1 MSRYEYGANPNRRA
15 GVTTISGPELSCR
28 SCGSRSAAT
37 AKFCS
42 ECGKPLNQS
51 AQAAEYKQV
60 TVLFADVVHSMDIAV
75 SLGAERLR
83 EIMTALLDCSTAV
96 VQRYGGTIDKFTG
109 DGIMALFGAPTAL
122 EDHAFRACLAAMD
135 IRKEAQRLA
144 AEVDRRDGVSL
155 ELRVGLNSGQVIAG
169 EIGSATASYTAV
181 GEQVGMAQRM
191 ESVAPPGGVMLS
203 ESTARLVDNAVVLG
217 DSELV
222 QIKGSDVPVAARRL
236 LTIGEHQPRRRG
248 ESTLIG
254 RTWELNTI
262 TGILDE
268 AIAGAG
274 CVVNIRGPAGIGKS
288 RLVRES
294 AAIAAGRVVPVIA
307 TYCESHTRDV
317 PFHVVARLLRA
328 GMDINDLDP
337 GTARARVRD
346 RFPDADPEDI
356 LLLEDL
362 LAIRDTTVAL
372 PDIAADARRR
382 RLTALVN
389 AASLARTDTVVYVI
403 EDVHWIDEASE
414 SMLAQFLAVIP
425 QTPSLVLITYRPEY
439 RGALAQVSDAQTMAL
454 RPLNEA
460 QASALTAELLGDD
473 PSITRLAE
481 RVAARA
487 AGNPFFAEEMV
498 RDLAE
503 RGVLH
508 GTSGGYLLR
517 GNVEDASVPATLQ
530 ATIGARIDR
539 LDSTAK
545 HTLNAAA
552 AIGSRFDA
560 DLLGMLVDNADMSP
574 LIDAQ
579 FVDQVRFTP
588 GAEYAFRHPMIRTV
602 AYESQLKS
610 DRAHLHGRLAA
621 AIESRGPAE
630 ENAALIAEHL
640 EAAGDLHTA
649 FTWLMRAG
657 TWATFRDI
665 DAAHTSWRRAQQV
678 ADRLPGD
685 DPGRLAMRIEPRSLL
700 CASAFRVGGS
710 GADTGF
716 DELRD
721 LCAAAGDQRSLAIG
735 MAGWVIAH
743 AMKGNNPES
752 SRLASEL
759 VGLLD
764 SIGDS
769 TLTVALLITAMIGKH
784 ETAEMAEILRLA
796 QYVIYLADGD
806 PAIGNLITDSPLSV
820 ATVFRGVARG
830 CLGIPGWRDDI
841 RHAVDMVRSFYAMT
855 FAGTMWFAYI
865 LTIPNGLLVAGT
877 TADRD
882 TAQALATAEG
892 SGDDLALDLTRTA
905 RGVTLAYQ
913 EGPERQAGL
922 DLLAAIRERALN
934 QRFSMTLLPIAN
946 ICTAR
951 SKVQLGDIEG
961 GIEFSRTSVEELFS
975 QGLSIWSAPTV
986 SVLVEALLRRGSGA
1000 DMREARTAIDR
1011 LAALPTDHG
1020 YVLHEIWLL
1029 RLETLL
1035 AQAHGDEA
1043 GYRHYRDRYQAR
1055 AASLG
1060 FEGHMKWAEAMT

>member
-1 MSRYEYGANPNRRA
+1 MRTA
-15 GVTTISGPELSCR
+15 ELSCW
-28 SCGSRSAAT
+28 SCGSRLAAT

-42 ECGKPLNQS
+42 ECGKSLNQS

-60 TVLFADVVHSMDIAV
+60 TVLFADVVHSMDIATA
-75 SLGAERLR
+75 LGAERLR

-96 VQRYGGTIDKFTG
+96 VQRYGGTVDKFTG

-135 IRKEAQRLA
+135 IQKEAQRLA
-144 AEVDRRDGVSL
+144 AELNPRYGITL

-191 ESVAPPGGVMLS
+191 ESAAPPGGVMLS

-236 LTIGEHQPRRRG
+236 RAIAEHQPRRRG

-294 AAIAAGRVVPVIA
+294 AAIAAGRGVPVIA
-307 TYCESHTRDV
+307 TYCESHTRDL
-317 PFHVVARLLRA
+317 PFHVIAGLLRA
-328 GMDINDLDP
+328 AMDINDLDP
-337 GTARARVRD
+337 DTARTRVRH
-346 RFPDADPEDI
+346 RFPDADPAD
-356 LLLEDL
+356 LVLLEDL

-372 PDIAADARRR
+372 PHIAADARRR

-389 AASLARTDTVVYVI
+389 AASLALTETVVYVI

-414 SMLAQFLAVIP
+414 SMLAEFLTVIP

-454 RPLNEA
+454 RPLNKA
-460 QASALTAELLGDD
+460 QASALTAELLGAD
-473 PSITRLAE
+473 PSTTQLADL
-481 RVAARA
+481 VAARA
-487 AGNPFFAEEMV
+487 GGNPFFAEEMV

-508 GTSGGYLLR
+508 GASGAYLLR
-517 GNVEDASVPATLQ
+517 GDVDGASVPATLQ

-552 AIGSRFDA
+552 VIGSRFDA
-560 DLLGMLVDNADMSP
+560 DLLGVLVDDADMSP

-579 FVDQVRFTP
+579 LVDQVRFTP
-588 GAEYAFRHPMIRTV
+588 GAEYAFRHPMIRAV

-610 DRAHLHGRLAA
+610 DRAQLHRRLAA
-621 AIESRGPAE
+621 AIESIGPAG
-630 ENAALIAEHL
+630 ENAALIAEHR
-640 EAAGDLHTA
+640 EEAGDLHAA
-649 FTWLMRAG
+649 FTWHMRAG

-665 DAAHTSWRRAQQV
+665 NAARMSWQRAIQV
-678 ADRLPGD
+678 ADLLPDD
-685 DPGRLAMRIEPRSLL
+685 DPDRMSMRIEPRSLL
-700 CASAFRVGGS
+700 CTSAFRAGGS
-710 GADTGF
+710 GAETGF

-721 LCAAAGDQRSLAIG
+721 LCAAAGDHRSLAIG

-743 AMKGNNPES
+743 NMKGNLRDA
-752 SRLASEL
+752 SRLADEL
-759 VGLLD
+759 VRLLE

-769 TLTVALLITAMIGKH
+769 TLTVALVSNAMIGKH
-784 ETAEMAEILRLA
+784 ESAEMVEILRLA
-796 QYVIYLADGD
+796 QHLIDLAEGD
-806 PAIGNLITDSPLSV
+806 PAKGNLVTESPLSV
-820 ATVFRGVARG
+820 AIVFRGLARS

-841 RHAVDMVRSFYAMT
+841 REAVDMVRPFSAMGL
-855 FAGTMWFAYI
+855 AGTGWFAYT
-865 LTIPNGLLVAGT
+865 LTIPNGLLLADR
-877 TADRD
+877 TAERD
-882 TAQALATAEG
+882 TAVALARAEQ
-892 SGDDLALDLTRTA
+892 SGDDLALDLTRTT
-905 RGVTLAYQ
+905 RGVTLVYRD
-913 EGPERQAGL
+913 GPEPEAGL
-922 DLLAAIRERALN
+922 DLLATIRERALN
-934 QRFSMTLLPIAN
+934 QRFSMTLLPITN

-951 SKVQLGDIEG
+951 YKAQLRDIEG
-961 GIEFSRTSVEELFS
+961 AIECSRNAVEELFS

-986 SVLVEALLRRGSGA
+986 SVLVESLLCRGS
-1000 DMREARTAIDR
+1000 DVDLREARTAIDR
-1011 LAALPTDHG
+1011 FAALPTDPG

-1029 RLETLL
+1029 RLEALL

-1043 GYRHYRDRYQAR
+1043 GYRHYRDLYRAR
-1055 AASLG
+1055 ATSLG
-1060 FEGHMKWAEAMT
+1060 FEGHMKWAEAMP